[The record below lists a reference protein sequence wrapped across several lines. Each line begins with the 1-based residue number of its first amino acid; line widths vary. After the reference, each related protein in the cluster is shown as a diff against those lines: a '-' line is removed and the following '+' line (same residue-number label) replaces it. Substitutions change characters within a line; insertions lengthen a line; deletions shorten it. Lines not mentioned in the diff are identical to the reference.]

1 MGRALSLLLLALLL
15 PKALGQSVQSVN
27 CEATDLVY
35 DFSAPG
41 SLTQATVAGQPY
53 YVANQASYLLLLDG
67 TGPMRFLPT
76 AVTGGTG
83 YRVACTVRTPNRDPT
98 RGGTLCGAGRRFCF
112 RVTGVSGSL
121 PVDWT
126 SRLYVLVQVVPQV
139 VFGNATSFAPTPTL
153 LSAVPDNRG
162 LADIGRNTTA
172 LLHIYYWVEV
182 SPYDLFPT
190 LPATGTL
197 TLTYEVQGD

>member
-15 PKALGQSVQSVN
+15 PKALGQSVN

-41 SLTQATVAGQPY
+41 SLTQVTVAGQPY
-53 YVANQASYLLLLDG
+53 YVANLASYLLLLDG
-67 TGPMRFLPT
+67 TGSMRFLPT
-76 AVTGGTG
+76 AVTGETG
-83 YRVACTVRTPNRDPT
+83 YRVACTVRTPNRDPI
-98 RGGTLCGAGRRFCF
+98 RGGTLCGAGRRFCL

-126 SRLYVLVQVVPQV
+126 SRLYVMVQVVS
-139 VFGNATSFAPTPTL
+139 GNATSFAPAPTL

-182 SPYDLFPT
+182 SPYDFFPT
-190 LPATGTL
+190 LPATGAL

>member
-1 MGRALSLLLLALLL
+1 MGRALSLFLLAFFL
-15 PKALGQSVQSVN
+15 PKALGQSVD

-41 SLTQATVAGQPY
+41 SLTQVTVAGQPY

-76 AVTGGTG
+76 AVTGAPGG
-83 YRVACTVRTPNRDPT
+83 VYRVACTVRTPNRDAT
-98 RGGTLCGAGRRFCF
+98 RGGTLCGAGKKFCL

-121 PVDWT
+121 PVDWA
-126 SRLYVLVQVVPQV
+126 SRLYVMVQVVQV
-139 VFGNATSFAPTPTL
+139 VSGNAASRVTTPTL
-153 LSAVPDNRG
+153 LSNVSDNRG
-162 LADIGRNTTA
+162 LADVQRNTTA
-172 LLHIYYWVEV
+172 VLHIYYWVEV

-190 LPATGTL
+190 LPATGAL

>member
-15 PKALGQSVQSVN
+15 PEALGQSVN
-27 CEATDLVY
+27 CDATDLSY

-41 SLTQATVAGQPY
+41 PLTSVTVGGQPY
-53 YVANQASYLLLLDG
+53 YVANLASYLLLLG
-67 TGPMRFLPT
+67 GAGPMRFLPT
-76 AVTGGTG
+76 AVTGAPAGV
-83 YRVACTVRTPNRDPT
+83 YRMACTVRTPNRDPI
-98 RGGTLCGAGRRFCF
+98 RGGTLCGAGRRFCL

-126 SRLYVLVQVVPQV
+126 SRLYVLVQVVS
-139 VFGNATSFAPTPTL
+139 GNATSLAPTPTL

-172 LLHIYYWVEV
+172 VLHIYYWVEV

-190 LPATGTL
+190 LPATGAL

>member
-1 MGRALSLLLLALLL
+1 MGRALSLFLLAFLL
-15 PKALGQSVQSVN
+15 PKALGQSVN
-27 CEATDLVY
+27 CDATDLVY

-41 SLTQATVAGQPY
+41 SLTWVNVAGQDY

-76 AVTGGTG
+76 AVTGGTL
-83 YRVACTVRTPNRDPT
+83 YRMACTVRTPNRDAI
-98 RGGTLCGAGRRFCF
+98 RGGTLCGAGRKFCL
-112 RVTGVSGSL
+112 RVTDVSGSL

-126 SRLYVLVQVVPQV
+126 SRLYVLVQVVS
-139 VFGNATSFAPTPTL
+139 GTATSFAPAPTL

-162 LADIGRNTTA
+162 LADIGKNTTA
-172 LLHIYYWVEV
+172 ILYIYYWVEV
-182 SPYDLFPT
+182 NPYDLFPT

-197 TLTYEVQGD
+197 TLTYQVQGD

>member
-1 MGRALSLLLLALLL
+1 MGRALSLFLLALLL
-15 PKALGQSVQSVN
+15 PEALGQSVN
-27 CEATDLVY
+27 CDATDLLY

-53 YVANQASYLLLLDG
+53 YVANLASYLLLLDG

-76 AVTGGTG
+76 AVTGAPGG
-83 YRVACTVRTPNRDPT
+83 VYRMACTVRTPNRDPI
-98 RGGTLCGAGRRFCF
+98 RGGTLCGAGRRFCL

-126 SRLYVLVQVVPQV
+126 SRLYVMVQVIS
-139 VFGNATSFAPTPTL
+139 GNATSLAPTPTL

-182 SPYDLFPT
+182 SPHDLFPT
-190 LPATGTL
+190 LPATGAL

>member
-15 PKALGQSVQSVN
+15 PKALGQSVD

-41 SLTQATVAGQPY
+41 PPTQATVAGQPY
-53 YVANQASYLLLLDG
+53 YVANLASYLLLLNG

-76 AVTGGTG
+76 VVTGAPGG
-83 YRVACTVRTPNRDPT
+83 VYRVACTVRTPNRDPV
-98 RGGTLCGAGRRFCF
+98 RGGTLCGAGRRFCL

-126 SRLYVLVQVVPQV
+126 SRLYVMVQVVS
-139 VFGNATSFAPTPTL
+139 GNATSFAPTPTL

-197 TLTYEVQGD
+197 TLTYQVQGD

>member
-1 MGRALSLLLLALLL
+1 MGRALSLLLLAFLL
-15 PKALGQSVQSVN
+15 PKALGQSVD
-27 CEATDLVY
+27 CDATDLLY

-41 SLTQATVAGQPY
+41 SLTQVTVAGQPY

-83 YRVACTVRTPNRDPT
+83 YRMACTVRTPNRDPI
-98 RGGTLCGAGRRFCF
+98 RGGALCGAGRKFCL

-126 SRLYVLVQVVPQV
+126 SRLYVMVQVIS
-139 VFGNATSFAPTPTL
+139 GNATSFAPRPPFSPPSPTTG
-153 LSAVPDNRG
+153 A
-162 LADIGRNTTA
+162 
-172 LLHIYYWVEV
+172 
-182 SPYDLFPT
+182 SPT
-190 LPATGTL
+190 
-197 TLTYEVQGD
+197 

>member
-1 MGRALSLLLLALLL
+1 MGRALSLFLLALLL
-15 PKALGQSVQSVN
+15 PKALGQSVN
-27 CEATDLVY
+27 CDATDLVY

-53 YVANQASYLLLLDG
+53 YVANQASYLLLLEG
-67 TGPMRFLPT
+67 TAPMRFLPT
-76 AVTGGTG
+76 AVTGGSF
-83 YRVACTVRTPNRDPT
+83 YRVVCRVRTPIWDPIG
-98 RGGTLCGAGRRFCF
+98 GGTLCGAGMNFCL

-126 SRLYVLVQVVPQV
+126 SRLYVLVQVVS
-139 VFGNATSFAPTPTL
+139 GNATSFAPTPTL

-162 LADIGRNTTA
+162 LADIGRNSNA

-190 LPATGTL
+190 LPATGAL
-197 TLTYEVQGD
+197 TLTYQVQGD

>member
-1 MGRALSLLLLALLL
+1 MGRALSLFLLALLL
-15 PKALGQSVQSVN
+15 PKALGQSVD
-27 CEATDLVY
+27 CDATDLVY

-41 SLTQATVAGQPY
+41 SLTQVTVAGQPY
-53 YVANQASYLLLLDG
+53 YAANQASYLLLLDG

-76 AVTGGTG
+76 VVAGAPGGV
-83 YRVACTVRTPNRDPT
+83 YRMACTVRTPNRDA
-98 RGGTLCGAGRRFCF
+98 RGGTLCGAGRRYCL

-126 SRLYVLVQVVPQV
+126 SRLYVMVQVVS
-139 VFGNATSFAPTPTL
+139 GNVRSFAPAPTL

-162 LADIGRNTTA
+162 LADMGRSTTA

-182 SPYDLFPT
+182 SPHDLFPT
-190 LPATGTL
+190 LPATGAL
-197 TLTYEVQGD
+197 TLTYQVQED

>member
-1 MGRALSLLLLALLL
+1 MGRALSLLLLAFLL
-15 PKALGQSVQSVN
+15 PKALGQSVN
-27 CEATDLVY
+27 CEATDLLY

-41 SLTQATVAGQPY
+41 SLTWVNVAGQDY

-67 TGPMRFLPT
+67 AGPMRFLPT
-76 AVTGGTG
+76 AVTGGTL
-83 YRVACTVRTPNRDPT
+83 YRVACTVRTPNRNPI
-98 RGGTLCGAGRRFCF
+98 RGGTLCGAGRNFCL

-126 SRLYVLVQVVPQV
+126 SRLYVLVQVVS
-139 VFGNATSFAPTPTL
+139 GNATSFAPTPTL

-162 LADIGRNTTA
+162 LADVQRNTTA
-172 LLHIYYWVEV
+172 TLHIYYWVELA
-182 SPYDLFPT
+182 PGDLFPT

-197 TLTYEVQGD
+197 TLTYQVQGD

>member
-1 MGRALSLLLLALLL
+1 MGRALSLFLLALLL
-15 PKALGQSVQSVN
+15 PKALGQSVN
-27 CEATDLVY
+27 CEATDLSY

-41 SLTQATVAGQPY
+41 PLTSVTVGNQPY
-53 YVANQASYLLLLDG
+53 YVANLASYLLLLGG
-67 TGPMRFLPT
+67 TTSMRFLPT
-76 AVTGGTG
+76 AVMGAPAGV
-83 YRVACTVRTPNRDPT
+83 YWMPCTVRTPNRDPT
-98 RGGTLCGAGRRFCF
+98 RGGTLCGAGRRFCL

-126 SRLYVLVQVVPQV
+126 SRLYVLVQVVS
-139 VFGNATSFAPTPTL
+139 GNARSFAPTPTL

-190 LPATGTL
+190 LPATGAL
-197 TLTYEVQGD
+197 TLTYQVQGD

>member
-1 MGRALSLLLLALLL
+1 MGRALSLFLLALLL
-15 PKALGQSVQSVN
+15 PKALGQSVD
-27 CEATDLVY
+27 CDATDLVY

-53 YVANQASYLLLLDG
+53 YVANLASYLLLLDG
-67 TGPMRFLPT
+67 TTSMRFLPT
-76 AVTGGTG
+76 AVTGAPGG
-83 YRVACTVRTPNRDPT
+83 VYRMACTVRTPNRDPI
-98 RGGTLCGAGRRFCF
+98 RGGTLCGAGRKFCL

-126 SRLYVLVQVVPQV
+126 SRLYVMVQVVS
-139 VFGNATSFAPTPTL
+139 GKATSRVATPTL
-153 LSAVPDNRG
+153 LSAVSDNRG
-162 LADIGRNTTA
+162 LADVEKNTTA

-190 LPATGTL
+190 LPATGAL
-197 TLTYEVQGD
+197 TLTYQVQGD